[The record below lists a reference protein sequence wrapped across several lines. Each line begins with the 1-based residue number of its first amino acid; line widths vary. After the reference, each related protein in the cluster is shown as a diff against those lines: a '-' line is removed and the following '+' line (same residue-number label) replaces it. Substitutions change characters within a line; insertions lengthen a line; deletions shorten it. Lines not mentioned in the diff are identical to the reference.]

1 MVKVAKWTVDM
12 TTEAKAQLK
21 DLLKKGL
28 VANADVKVLLKWVDE
43 MEEFGPDFIAQS
55 SEWHDHELLREWA
68 GFRSSAFSSAGRV
81 IYKIRENQIIVEVHK
96 VTTEHNYKK

>member
-1 MVKVAKWTVDM
+1 MGKWTVDM
-12 TTEAKAQLK
+12 TTQAKAELK
-21 DLLKKGL
+21 DLLKQGI

-43 MEEFGPDFIAQS
+43 MEEFGPSFIAQS
-55 SEWHDHELLREWA
+55 AEWHDHALDRDWS

-81 IYKIRENQIIVEVHK
+81 IYRILENKIIVEVHR